1 MGVPRRARQFMYM
14 QDVDHLKIKEKSLKS
29 ILNKSGALEWSFIKH
44 DQDIDEN
51 GKLIRPHY
59 HVILKYYLIFS
70 IRWKYLIL
78 QWFVKEYSMSHIL
91 MMIFGIL
98 WNRIS
103 INCSKSSFLVIRM
116 KQHL

>member
-59 HVILKYYLIFS
+59 HVILKY
-70 IRWKYLIL
+70 
-78 QWFVKEYSMSHIL
+78 EYPRSCLLYTSPSP
-91 MMIFGIL
+91 
-98 WNRIS
+98 RD
-103 INCSKSSFLVIRM
+103 CS
-116 KQHL
+116 